1 MKRLILMMIFIGAA
15 SAASANES
23 PEALMD
29 AFMTAVRANDAEG
42 LGACYTEDAVNF
54 PLSAMKEI
62 GPEAVAASW
71 QGFFDAFRVT
81 DATLPE
87 KHLET
92 HGDTAIAWGLFRIV
106 AEPVAGGEAVVFE
119 GRFMDVSRNIDGS
132 WLYVADHASIPLP
145 SE

>member
-1 MKRLILMMIFIGAA
+1 MKKLILIMICMAAA
-15 SAASANES
+15 SAAPANES
-23 PEALMD
+23 PEALME
-29 AFMTAVRANDAEG
+29 AFMTAVRANDAAG
-42 LGACYTEDAVNF
+42 LGACYAEDAVNF
-54 PLSAMKEI
+54 PLAAMKEI
-62 GPEAVAASW
+62 GPDAVIASW

-81 DATLPE
+81 DASLPE

-106 AEPVAGGEAVVFE
+106 AEPVEGGEAVVFE
-119 GRFMDVSRNIDGS
+119 GRFMDVSRNIDGT

>member
-1 MKRLILMMIFIGAA
+1 MKTITLSMVLLGMTAFAE
-15 SAASANES
+15 ANES

-29 AFMTAVRANDAEG
+29 AFMNAVLANDAMG

-62 GPEAVAASW
+62 GPDAVTASW

-81 DATLPE
+81 DASLPE

-106 AEPVAGGEAVVFE
+106 AEPVEGGEPVVFE
-119 GRFMDVSRNIDGS
+119 GRFMDVSRNINGK